1 MSSGDV
7 LAYNSSAAQIA
18 AEMGVQVND
27 LYGFVTDAGTQ
38 RIVSDDGVHFTDEG
52 KSLLGEAVAEYINGV
67 LS

>member
-1 MSSGDV
+1 
-7 LAYNSSAAQIA
+7 
-18 AEMGVQVND
+18 MGVQVND